1 MNCFPDFSD
10 HGYEAVQE
18 LGYNGWGGRITY
30 LATNTKTGQLTVI
43 KQFQFARSNANWFA
57 FEAYEHEIQVLKGL
71 NHPRI
76 PRYIESFETLDGF
89 CMVQEYK
96 HAQSLAVARSF
107 SPDEV
112 KQIAVSILEILV
124 YLQHRVPSVIHRDI
138 KPENILVEEDGDDV
152 SAPTVY
158 LVDFGFAR
166 IGSGEIALSS
176 VAMGTSGFMPPEQ
189 LLNLQLTE
197 ASDLYGVGATLIC
210 LLTGIK
216 SAKIGR
222 LIDSSYR
229 INFRHQ
235 SLKLSLRFIEWLEKM
250 VNPNLNERYPDAEA
264 ALEALKPLY
273 VIRIPEVKFSQPKLV
288 LTATG
293 LGEKLT
299 GTVTVANPIPE
310 TLLQGRWEVAPH
322 PKDPPHSP
330 DFHVW
335 ISVKPGQFSSNQIEC
350 KFIIDT
356 SKLTADQTY
365 ERQILLHT
373 NSSPET
379 HRLTLQVQTA
389 PVPTVAQPMPYR
401 FLTGVLMVACLVSGS
416 SLALTMAWP
425 PLLQGIVI
433 AEGFGVG
440 FIPLAFSE
448 IFIPRPKGVSRD
460 ETEVGTLLGAVLGA
474 TLLGVW
480 LIAGISLKVG
490 VAGVLVGVL
499 IMTLAGALIGSTFGF
514 IAGAGVG
521 FVAKNLVQKGF
532 TTRFSRRISLLAIAS
547 GLSLG
552 IDLALGFS
560 NPFVMSALAGTSVPL
575 TAMLLYPALHR
586 RRAIAQYRQ
595 SEQRLIQP

>member
-10 HGYEAVQE
+10 HGYEAVRE

-57 FEAYEHEIQVLKGL
+57 FKAYEREIQVLKGL

-138 KPENILVEEDGDDV
+138 KPENILVEEDRDDV

-189 LLNLQLTE
+189 LLNLQLTK

-216 SAKIGR
+216 SAKIGQ

-229 INFRHQ
+229 INFRQQ

-250 VNPNLNERYPDAEA
+250 VHPNLNERYPDAEV

-273 VIRIPEVKFSQPKLV
+273 VIRIPEVKFSQPKLG

-350 KFIIDT
+350 KFTIDT

-365 ERQILLHT
+365 ERQLLLHT

-379 HRLTLQVQTA
+379 HSLTLQVQTA
-389 PVPTVAQPMPYR
+389 PVPAVAQPMLYR
-401 FLTGVLMVACLVSGS
+401 FLTGVLLVACLVSGG

-425 PLLQGIVI
+425 PLLYGIVI
-433 AEGFGVG
+433 AEGFG
-440 FIPLAFSE
+440 ISIICTMLLEPQ
-448 IFIPRPKGVSRD
+448 PRPKESSGD
-460 ETEVGTLLGAVLGA
+460 EFRIGILLGAALGA
-474 TLLGVW
+474 TLSGGWGIASANLKAVSVGMAVLG
-480 LIAGISLKVG
+480 IGI
-490 VAGVLVGVL
+490 VA
-499 IMTLAGALIGSTFGF
+499 LAGALIGSTFGL

-521 FVAKNLVQKGF
+521 FVAENLVQKGF

-560 NPFVMSALAGTSVPL
+560 NPFVTSALAGTSVPL

-586 RRAIAQYRQ
+586 RRAISQYRQ
-595 SEQRLIQP
+595 SEQHLIQP